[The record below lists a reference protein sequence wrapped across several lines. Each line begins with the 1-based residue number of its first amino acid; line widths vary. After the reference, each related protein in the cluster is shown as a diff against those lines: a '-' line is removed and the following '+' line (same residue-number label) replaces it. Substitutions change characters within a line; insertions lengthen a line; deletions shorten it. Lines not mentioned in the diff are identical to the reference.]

1 MDYLLERIVFF
12 VNALNVFLIFNYF
25 FVQDFLF
32 LRELVGSVP
41 YFPIDVLFEYAYLLF
56 ELGDLLVF
64 NLFVF
69 TILFILELSEILFKV
84 KVLIFQFNKFFFLL
98 KQQLILCFQ
107 LKLLRQSKTF
117 LFVQLLKYQCIFSLQ
132 ISQLTQAG
140 VQVLIYVTDKSL
152 FLF

>member
-64 NLFVF
+64 NFFVF
-69 TILFILELSEILFKV
+69 TILFILEFSEILFKV
-84 KVLIFQFNKFFFLL
+84 KVLIFQFDKFFFLL

-107 LKLLRQSKTF
+107 LKLLGQSKAF
-117 LFVQLLKYQCIFSLQ
+117 LFLE
-132 ISQLTQAG
+132 
-140 VQVLIYVTDKSL
+140 L
-152 FLF
+152 FE

>member
-64 NLFVF
+64 NFFVF
-69 TILFILELSEILFKV
+69 TILFILEFSEILFKV
-84 KVLIFQFNKFFFLL
+84 KVLIFQFDKFFFLL

-107 LKLLRQSKTF
+107 LKLLGQSKAF
-117 LFVQLLKYQCIFSLQ
+117 LFLQLFE
-132 ISQLTQAG
+132 
-140 VQVLIYVTDKSL
+140 
-152 FLF
+152 